1 MSLEDVGWVR
11 DILQMLHPTQKL
23 FFNICCLWMLMG
35 KKKKRSLTC
44 CSPPHSRCCCDGP
57 RWKAPHPEPW
67 SKPHSENSRGGTS
80 SREPAGSENPQ
91 QSLSHFRIFKNI
103 YGLVFFFEWC
113 VFLQTTVLI
122 VIGNRIFFFLCY
134 ISPLSP
140 PIFAFIFFLL
150 FCLCKNI
157 LRSTHV
163 KFKSRICFPVELI
176 KHWVLK

>member
-23 FFNICCLWMLMG
+23 FFNICCVWMLME

-103 YGLVFFFEWC
+103 YGLVF
-113 VFLQTTVLI
+113 LQTTVLI
-122 VIGNRIFFFLCY
+122 VIGNRIFFFLYY

-140 PIFAFIFFLL
+140 PPPHFCLYFLVPYCFAFVKT
-150 FCLCKNI
+150 FCAQHTLNLK
-157 LRSTHV
+157 
-163 KFKSRICFPVELI
+163 VEY
-176 KHWVLK
+176 VSQ